1 LGRKSAEGA
10 AKNAAKEGHQKPKTP
25 HAPRYPHCL
34 QRIHFAQ
41 ELRSIHPLKFISALH
56 FSRLTHMKGTLPY
69 RTFAPLRKGFKMG
82 TVEIGKGFKM
92 VTWKSLRVSTV
103 PILNPF
109 RLRLT
114 DRSAPDDT
122 KGVVILHR
130 FYFA

>member
-1 LGRKSAEGA
+1 
-10 AKNAAKEGHQKPKTP
+10 
-25 HAPRYPHCL
+25 
-34 QRIHFAQ
+34 
-41 ELRSIHPLKFISALH
+41 
-56 FSRLTHMKGTLPY
+56 MKGTLPY
-69 RTFAPLRKGFKMG
+69 RTFAPLR
-82 TVEIGKGFKM
+82 KGFKM

-114 DRSAPDDT
+114 DPSAPDDT